1 MKFISAFVDKLN
13 NFGLNANQGMMDALI
28 YFALCLVCDVVPFL
42 IIVDSSF
49 IKILTLDLIRKF
61 DRNEND
67 SNDIEN
73 VIMMKNQDE
82 NL

>member
-1 MKFISAFVDKLN
+1 M
-13 NFGLNANQGMMDALI
+13 NFGIKKEKQDMMDALV

-67 SNDIEN
+67 NNDIEN
-73 VIMMKNQDE
+73 VLIIKNYDE
-82 NL
+82 NLQNLAA

>member
-1 MKFISAFVDKLN
+1 MI
-13 NFGLNANQGMMDALI
+13 DALV

-42 IIVDSSF
+42 LIVDSSF

-67 SNDIEN
+67 TNDIEN
-73 VIMMKNQDE
+73 VIILRN
-82 NL
+82 